1 MSAPADDASG
11 VYSPMSETRTQ
22 KRILG
27 EAAELKRVQRI
38 TRRISSTLGNDFF
51 QSLAKHISHA
61 LGADCVYI
69 GELIHG
75 AVPRIRTLS
84 VCLEGEWSENFEQ
97 ELPGSPSAHV
107 VAEGYFGCGAD
118 ATGLF
123 PLDQILERQKAQGFA
138 GSRLSD
144 SAGQVLGVL
153 VAVYSR
159 PLADEELAKSVL
171 VAFTQRAAAE
181 LERRREHEALR
192 KADQRHRAFIASS
205 MDGMWRI
212 EFDTPIPVSLGEE
225 EQIEK
230 IYSHGYLAECNAALV
245 RLMGAPSAEA
255 LVGARFATIVPRD
268 DRRLFEDL
276 RSAVRSGYRSSV
288 VETIPLDSQGRRM
301 YRLRSQ
307 CGIVENGELLR
318 IWGTTRDITEL
329 RRAELTLEA
338 SERRCQ
344 EMLERLQLPAVVA
357 DPAGQILFANDALL
371 RLGGWSKEE
380 FAAGNWFDRL
390 AGQEDRDRWKAALL
404 WPGSGPSF
412 AHLESPILCAEGP
425 PRLVSW
431 DTTLLLD
438 ADGGVEGIAAIG
450 TDITH
455 RKAVEAQIRQAQ
467 KLEGIG
473 RVAAE
478 VAHNF
483 NNLLTVVLGH
493 VSHLLSR
500 AGRSHAARESLS
512 AIQAAAMQCAGLT
525 EQLLAIGSRQPL
537 HPAIFNLNSLIAGA
551 EAVVRGILGKRI
563 PLDLRLDS
571 SLRPVNADRAQIER
585 VLIHLATNA
594 RDAMPK
600 GGRLVI
606 ATANAD
612 PRKSSVPG
620 ADSLK
625 PGPYVR
631 LTVTDT
637 GAGMSEEVLA
647 RIFDPFFTTKPEGKG
662 TGIGLSTIYGIVVQS
677 GGLISVQSRP
687 GAGASFTIFLPAAE
701 GLELPRE
708 DAESRAELQ

>member
-1 MSAPADDASG
+1 
-11 VYSPMSETRTQ
+11 MSETRTQ

-27 EAAELKRVQRI
+27 AAAERKRVQRI

-51 QSLAKHISHA
+51 QSLVKHIAHA
-61 LGADCVYI
+61 LGADCVYV

-75 AVPRIRTLS
+75 AVTRMRTLA
-84 VCLEGEWSENFEQ
+84 VCLEGEWAENFEQ
-97 ELPGSPSAHV
+97 DLPGSASAHV
-107 VAEGYFGCGAD
+107 VAEGYLGCGAD
-118 ATGLF
+118 VTGLF
-123 PLDQILERQKAQGFA
+123 PLDPVLEQQKAQAFA
-138 GSRLSD
+138 GCRLSD

-153 VAVYSR
+153 AAVYRR
-159 PLADEELAKSVL
+159 PLADEELARSVL
-171 VAFTQRAAAE
+171 LAFSQRVAAE

-192 KADQRHRAFIASS
+192 KADQRYRAFIASS
-205 MDGMWRI
+205 TDGMWRI

-230 IYSHGYLAECNAALV
+230 IYSHGYVAECNEALS
-245 RLMGAPSAEA
+245 RLMGAPSAGE
-255 LVGARFATIVPRD
+255 LVGARFGTIVPRD
-268 DRRLFEDL
+268 DSRVFEEL

-288 VETIPLDSQGRRM
+288 VETIPLDAQGRRM

-307 CGIVENGELLR
+307 FGIVENGELLR

-329 RRAELTLEA
+329 RRAELALEA

-357 DPAGQILFANDALL
+357 DPAGQVLFANDALL
-371 RLGGWSKEE
+371 RLGSWSKEE

-390 AGQEDRDRWKAALL
+390 ADQEGRDRWKDALL
-404 WPGSGPSF
+404 CAGSDPSF
-412 AHLESPILCAEGP
+412 AHLESHILCAEG

-455 RKAVEAQIRQAQ
+455 RRAVEAQLRQAQ

-473 RVAAE
+473 RVAAD

-483 NNLLTVVLGH
+483 NNLLTVVLGN
-493 VSHLLSR
+493 VSRLLGR

-525 EQLLAIGSRQPL
+525 EQLLAIGCKQPL
-537 HPAIFNLNSLIAGA
+537 HPAIFNLNSLIAA
-551 EAVVRGILGKRI
+551 TEAVVRGILGKKTV
-563 PLDLRLDS
+563 LKLRLDS

-594 RDAMPK
+594 RDAMPT
-600 GGRLVI
+600 GGKLFI

-637 GAGMSEEVLA
+637 GAGMSEEVLT
-647 RIFDPFFTTKPEGKG
+647 RIFDPFFTTKPAGKG
-662 TGIGLSTIYGIVVQS
+662 TGIGLSTVYGIVVQS
-677 GGLISVQSRP
+677 GGLISVKSGP
-687 GAGASFTIFLPAAE
+687 GAGACFTIFLPAAE
-701 GLELPRE
+701 GLEQPRE
-708 DAESRAELQ
+708 NAESRAELP